1 MQSSFGK
8 NSVENN
14 LHQHMC
20 NLHGEL
26 DDFYSIEEHF
36 ESGDHERYLSHKRRL
51 RFDSSH
57 HQDPQNTIAIMIT
70 ALTYKKVLWNRIF
83 VI

>member
-1 MQSSFGK
+1 
-8 NSVENN
+8 
-14 LHQHMC
+14 MC

-36 ESGDHERYLSHKRRL
+36 ESGDHKRRL